1 MYLGADGETLT
12 TVKPTEDELRRG
24 AERRAMLERLDREF
38 WARGGRFS
46 GVSSSSNDTSDN
58 DDDGGSALL
67 GAVGV
72 ATKQTIV
79 CSIVCFFFCSI
90 VCATVASGARKV
102 LAEALPCSPENPDSK
117 TVTSGAHVDHH
128 PKSKAVRWATG
139 ASNANGRAK

>member
-72 ATKQTIV
+72 ATKQTMD
-79 CSIVCFFFCSI
+79 
-90 VCATVASGARKV
+90 ADTPASTAGPLRGPSAHRSQ
-102 LAEALPCSPENPDSK
+102 LSNPDSK

-128 PKSKAVRWATG
+128 PKSKAVRWATS